1 MKFSFEIGKQCLE
14 VLDRLWNE
22 SGHEEDISGEE
33 FEQSGEN
40 DEDYFDESE
49 SSDEF
54 LFSIETVQRS
64 PQVWQWC
71 VPFFRFIIE
80 GAQREDLSTDCQND
94 ITFQM

>member
-1 MKFSFEIGKQCLE
+1 MCLPRELCDCFILFSFEIGKQCLE

-54 LFSIETVQRS
+54 LLYIWF
-64 PQVWQWC
+64 
-71 VPFFRFIIE
+71 
-80 GAQREDLSTDCQND
+80 L
-94 ITFQM
+94 